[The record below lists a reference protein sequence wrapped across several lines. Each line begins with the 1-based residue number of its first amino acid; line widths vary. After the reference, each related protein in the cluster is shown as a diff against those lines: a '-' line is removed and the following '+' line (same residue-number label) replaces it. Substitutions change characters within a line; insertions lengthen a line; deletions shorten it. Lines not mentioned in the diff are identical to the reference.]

1 MEKKVLE
8 MEFLDSGDKKLIVKM
23 DEPKEDLSA
32 VEIRQAMEAIVEA
45 DVFGNQG
52 RKLVST
58 QTARLISTV
67 TSEVVL

>member
-58 QTARLISTV
+58 QTARLITTV